1 MWSVIIEYD
10 NSKILN
16 KQSNNSLKE
25 YRLHPILSSYFG
37 ISPRKKRKL
46 DLTMNDIKVIFFGK
60 DEEYTNLYNK
70 HSSKN
75 IPENKSEKVI
85 QTSFEGF

>member
-16 KQSNNSLKE
+16 KQSNNSLKNTDFIQF
-25 YRLHPILSSYFG
+25 YHLILVLAQE
-37 ISPRKKRKL
+37 KRKL

-75 IPENKSEKVI
+75 ISENKSEKVI